1 MTPRYF
7 EDFRPGDSFAYG
19 DEPVTRESIMEFARA
34 YDPEPF
40 HLDEARARES
50 IFGGLIA
57 SGLHVAALWRRMNV
71 AAFPDIANEGSPGW
85 DEVRWL
91 APVRPGDRLT
101 VNSRVLETRLL
112 KSRPGIGL
120 VRFFHSITD
129 QEGAARMSITANL
142 FVRCRPAEG

>member
-1 MTPRYF
+1 MTPCYF

-19 DEPVTRESIMEFARA
+19 DELVTRDSIVEFART

-40 HLDEARARES
+40 HLDEAAARAS

-57 SGLHVAALWRRMNV
+57 SGLQVAALWRRMNV
-71 AAFPDIANEGSPGW
+71 AAFPGVANEGSPGW

-101 VNSRVLETRLL
+101 VTSRVLETRPL

-120 VRFFHSITD
+120 VRFLHSITD
-129 QEGAARMSITANL
+129 QEGAARMTITANL
-142 FVRCRPAEG
+142 FVRCRLAED

>member
-19 DEPVTRESIMEFARA
+19 DELVTRESIIAFARD
-34 YDPEPF
+34 YDPEPY
-40 HLDEARARES
+40 HLDEDAARDS

-57 SGLHVAALWRRMNV
+57 SGLQVAALWRRMNV
-71 AAFPDIANEGSPGW
+71 AAFPGVANEGSPGW

-101 VNSRVLETRLL
+101 VTTRVLETRPLN
-112 KSRPGIGL
+112 SRPGIGL

-129 QEGAARMSITANL
+129 QEGAARMTITANL
-142 FVRCRPAEG
+142 FVRCRAAED